1 MNLYLKFL
9 LNQLVIVN
17 ILLKQ
22 NHLHCWIYK
31 DLKDTIEESWVIT
44 ANLIKS
50 KSISS
55 NAFPLNRSK
64 SKRLVPVS
72 CDQKSLV
79 IKKQFLINCLLL
91 FI

>member
-1 MNLYLKFL
+1 MA
-9 LNQLVIVN
+9 
-17 ILLKQ
+17 
-22 NHLHCWIYK
+22 
-31 DLKDTIEESWVIT
+31 D
-44 ANLIKS
+44 LIKS